1 MAMASRDRAVQRE
14 LYNNAANLRL
24 QTHSLTPESE
34 QQKMISYLSRGVEGI
49 FGVFY
54 FPNLKHSSITGIMQD
69 GKKMG
74 RECHEK

>member
-24 QTHSLTPESE
+24 QTHSLTPVSE
-34 QQKMISYLSRGVEGI
+34 QLKMISYLNLSQGAEGI

-69 GKKMG
+69 GKKKG
-74 RECHEK
+74 A